1 MDIIVTIITTV
12 CRFIMPPCALALV
25 VMCAM
30 NLLKKRKNNFECY
43 AVFKGKRKFAI
54 KNAETFVGSASL
66 SDMRIKG
73 ADAHHAMIR
82 AGADGCVISA
92 LNDSVVTVNGNEVDT
107 AYVSDADIIGIADTE
122 FRICSGRDIYSS
134 KQSIQSHGVFNI
146 SIPFLM
152 LFIYQIALFVSSSFN
167 SAESISKTAAC
178 YGAFMLAELIYFIA
192 VKFREDSEIEM
203 LAAFMISTGFAV
215 SAGIGFSTLLK
226 QEISFFIG
234 FAGAIIIYFILRNMK
249 LVNALRIPAAAIG
262 IALFAV
268 NVVFAKTRNGAQNWL
283 SIGSMSFQPSEL
295 IKVILVFVCA
305 SGLNVMLT
313 KRNTF
318 AFVTFSVISMA
329 CLAVIRDFGTLTVYF
344 LVLILVLFMRMC
356 SLKLILAIISSAAV
370 CAVGVVVAFP
380 YVAKR
385 LFSFG
390 HAWQNASGSGF
401 QQTRTLISSASGGLL
416 GLGPGKGLLRKI
428 SAATTDMVFGV
439 VTEELGLIVS
449 ICSIACFA
457 IFSIYTARRL
467 SKTRCFY
474 YGVTACATS
483 MIFITQASLNVFGSL
498 DMLPF
503 TGVTLPFISCG
514 GSSIMVCTMLLA
526 FIKASRM
533 DSDDTDEID
542 FNYDDEF
549 EVES

>member
-1 MDIIVTIITTV
+1 MDTIVTIITTV

-25 VMCAM
+25 VMCAI
-30 NLLKKRKNNFECY
+30 NLLKKRKNSFDCY
-43 AVFKGKRKFAI
+43 AVFKGKRKHTI
-54 KNAETFVGSASL
+54 NNAETFVGSASL
-66 SDMRIKG
+66 CDIRIKG

-92 LNDSVVTVNGNEVDT
+92 LNDSVVTVNGNDVDT
-107 AYVSDADIIGIADTE
+107 AYVSDTDVIGIADTE
-122 FRICSGRDIYSS
+122 FRICSGKDIYSN
-134 KQSIQSHGVFNI
+134 KQPVRNYRIFNV
-146 SIPFLM
+146 SLPFLM
-152 LFIYQIALFVSSSFN
+152 LFVYQIALFVSSSFN
-167 SAESISKTAAC
+167 SGENALKITAC

-215 SAGIGFSTLLK
+215 SAGIGFNTLIK

-234 FAGAIIIYFILRNMK
+234 FAGAIIIFLILRNMK
-249 LVNALRIPAAAIG
+249 LVNALRIPAAAVG

-313 KRNTF
+313 KRNTL
-318 AFVTFSVISMA
+318 AFMAFSAVSMA
-329 CLAVIRDFGTLTVYF
+329 SLAVIRDFGTLTVYF
-344 LVLILVLFMRMC
+344 LVFILVLFMRMC
-356 SLKLILAIISSAAV
+356 SLKLILGIISSAAV
-370 CAVGVVVAFP
+370 CAAGVVVAFP

-449 ICSIACFA
+449 ICSVACFA
-457 IFSIYTARRL
+457 VFSLYTVRRL

-474 YGVTACATS
+474 YGVTACAAS
-483 MIFITQASLNVFGSL
+483 MIFIAQASLNVFGSL

-514 GSSIMVCTMLLA
+514 GSSVMVCTMLLA

-533 DSDDTDEID
+533 DSDDTDAVNT
-542 FNYDDEF
+542 NYDDEF
-549 EVES
+549 EVET